1 MFEIKLGVNLKVKL
15 GVWSKTGGKN
25 SILAFLK
32 CTYGSVLDFL
42 KCMDS
47 SILVFLKSM
56 CFFCFFPIGWDPLPM
71 YIYIYIYWKK
81 TGCLIM
87 YSYTVFH
94 ADLGRSTIFSGH
106 MSTKGLLQGLSAAQK
121 RYQLNRLKVGTV
133 EKFLLMS
140 TVRP

>member
-1 MFEIKLGVNLKVKL
+1 M
-15 GVWSKTGGKN
+15 SRSGKN
-25 SILAFLK
+25 FPVFSLFSRGGF
-32 CTYGSVLDFL
+32 TNGRVLE
-42 KCMDS
+42 
-47 SILVFLKSM
+47 
-56 CFFCFFPIGWDPLPM
+56 
-71 YIYIYIYWKK
+71 YWKK

-140 TVRP
+140 TVGP

>member
-1 MFEIKLGVNLKVKL
+1 
-15 GVWSKTGGKN
+15 
-25 SILAFLK
+25 
-32 CTYGSVLDFL
+32 
-42 KCMDS
+42 
-47 SILVFLKSM
+47 
-56 CFFCFFPIGWDPLPM
+56 
-71 YIYIYIYWKK
+71 
-81 TGCLIM
+81 M

-106 MSTKGLLQGLSAAQK
+106 MSTKGQGLSAAQK